1 MKSIV
6 LLALL
11 VLPLVVK
18 AAGSVAVQSN
28 FLVRGHSQTNT
39 EPAVQGSLSKTF
51 ENGVYVGTWGSN
63 IAFDG
68 GLELDVFTG
77 WTGESND
84 FSWDVGVLHHNYPNQ
99 PFHEGGLTSNFTE
112 YYGKLSWK
120 KGLGFGYY
128 HSPDYFSIGGR
139 EAGRNDYYYVDTNL
153 IKSNDHSLD
162 FHYGI
167 TQSDLF
173 DYDDWSI
180 TYTKSFNTIDFFVE
194 HHDTS
199 GMLDEETTMF
209 GIRKVF

>member
-1 MKSIV
+1 
-6 LLALL
+6 
-11 VLPLVVK
+11 
-18 AAGSVAVQSN
+18 
-28 FLVRGHSQTNT
+28 LVRGHSQTNT

-51 ENGVYVGTWGSN
+51 QNGLYVGTWGSN

-68 GLELDVFTG
+68 GLELDAFAG
-77 WTGESND
+77 WTSGAGD
-84 FSWDVGVLHHNYPNQ
+84 FTWDVGVLHHNYPNQ
-99 PFHEGGLTSNFTE
+99 PFHDGGLTSNFTE
-112 YYGKLSWK
+112 YYAKVDWN

-139 EAGRNDYYYVDTNL
+139 EAGTNGYFYVDTNL
-153 IKSNDHSLD
+153 IKSDEHSLD

-180 TYTKSFNTIDFFVE
+180 TYTKNFRTIDLFIE

-199 GMLDEETTMF
+199 GMLNEETTMF

>member
-1 MKSIV
+1 
-6 LLALL
+6 
-11 VLPLVVK
+11 
-18 AAGSVAVQSN
+18 
-28 FLVRGHSQTNT
+28 
-39 EPAVQGSLSKTF
+39 
-51 ENGVYVGTWGSN
+51 
-63 IAFDG
+63 
-68 GLELDVFTG
+68 
-77 WTGESND
+77 
-84 FSWDVGVLHHNYPNQ
+84 
-99 PFHEGGLTSNFTE
+99 
-112 YYGKLSWK
+112 LSWK

-139 EAGRNDYYYVDTNL
+139 EAGQNDYFYVDTNL
-153 IKSNDHSLD
+153 IKSDDHSLD

-180 TYTKSFNTIDFFVE
+180 TYTKHFNTIDFFVE